1 MPTEPKPRRPAP
13 RPSKL
18 ARSPDK
24 ETAPGE
30 RGDAESNFKDKA
42 YRDQREAYDYRSHE
56 NYPANSAQRKEE
68 EGDSPPGDHP
78 DGTPERRRR
87 SQT

>member
-24 ETAPGE
+24 ETGAP
-30 RGDAESNFKDKA
+30 GDAESNFRDKA

-87 SQT
+87 SQK